1 MYNVFG
7 DFMNII
13 GILVTLALGLFI
25 LFGAFIIHI
34 FKNKDKFLLISLSM
48 AFGVMIS
55 LILIELLPEV
65 YEVFNEKFNPIIS
78 ILIIIGLSLVGLLI
92 LKVLDKFIPDHNDED
107 EEDNLMHIGIVSSI
121 AIIIHNIIEGMAVY
135 NTVNTSLNLG
145 ILLSIGVG
153 MHNIP
158 LGMII
163 SSTFYKSIENR
174 KKSNIII
181 ILISL
186 STFVGGLIMA
196 LFNFTNEI
204 VIGVLLSITIGML
217 IYINIIEILPKLI
230 ESKDKKIVLIS
241 TILGVV
247 ILFLSH
253 LIG

>member
-107 EEDNLMHIGIVSSI
+107 EEDHLMHIGIVSSI